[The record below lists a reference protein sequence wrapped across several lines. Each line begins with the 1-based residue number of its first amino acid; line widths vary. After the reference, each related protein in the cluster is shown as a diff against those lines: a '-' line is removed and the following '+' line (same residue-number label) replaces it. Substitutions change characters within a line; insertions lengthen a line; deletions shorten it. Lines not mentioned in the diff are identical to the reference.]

1 MNIVL
6 KGGNKMHDIK
16 ILLAQFIEKTEHQAG
31 RLLTEEEK
39 SLASLA
45 YASGAE
51 MAIKEAL
58 KNFEGLLK

>member
-1 MNIVL
+1 
-6 KGGNKMHDIK
+6 MHDIK

>member
-1 MNIVL
+1 MNIQ
-6 KGGNKMHDIK
+6 
-16 ILLAQFIEKTEHQAG
+16 ILIAQFIEKAEHQAG

-51 MAIKEAL
+51 MATREAL
-58 KNFEGLLK
+58 KSFESLLK

>member
-1 MNIVL
+1 MT
-6 KGGNKMHDIK
+6 DIK
-16 ILLAQFIEKTEHQAG
+16 LLIAQFIEKSEHQAG

-51 MAIKEAL
+51 MATKEAL
-58 KNFEGLLK
+58 KQFEWLLK